1 MQHAMMD
8 APRTAS
14 PRARQ
19 REDGECEEGECEA
32 DDWLSRARALG
43 PRLRALHSDEP
54 SAPHDASAFPSWTQL
69 HVSAPGGRHDGESG
83 RRALDALRR
92 DRRFD
97 APDAYARQCRA
108 LGGVD
113 AAACHVLRDYGA
125 RPGEFYEEVREAQNA
140 LWAAARCARGAS
152 NERAGR
158 HRDAIRCYADAVAL
172 DDRSADAFRGRA
184 RAAVETLDEPDA
196 LLDDAAALKRAR
208 LAVDDLARAA
218 ALGGEDRG
226 DADLR
231 RRATETRDRC
241 ARSRPGVVV
250 SASNDA
256 RARQAARRPG
266 DRAPAAA
273 PSSSDRLVRALVS
286 AVDDDDAKRRKKH
299 KKEKKE
305 KKKARAS

>member
-1 MQHAMMD
+1 
-8 APRTAS
+8 
-14 PRARQ
+14 
-19 REDGECEEGECEA
+19 
-32 DDWLSRARALG
+32 
-43 PRLRALHSDEP
+43 
-54 SAPHDASAFPSWTQL
+54 
-69 HVSAPGGRHDGESG
+69 
-83 RRALDALRR
+83 
-92 DRRFD
+92 
-97 APDAYARQCRA
+97 
-108 LGGVD
+108 
-113 AAACHVLRDYGA
+113 
-125 RPGEFYEEVREAQNA
+125 
-140 LWAAARCARGAS
+140 
-152 NERAGR
+152 
-158 HRDAIRCYADAVAL
+158 
-172 DDRSADAFRGRA
+172 
-184 RAAVETLDEPDA
+184 VETLDEPDA

-208 LAVDDLARAA
+208 LAVDDRARAA

-273 PSSSDRLVRALVS
+273 SSSSSSSDRLVRALVS